1 VAIGRAAPAADE
13 LAPLP
18 PAELVALAAAEDALC
33 TIEET
38 TDEAEAATD
47 EADDLAEA
55 ATLEAD
61 SDAPDAADEAELLAE
76 LLAPAAPETEV

>member
-1 VAIGRAAPAADE
+1 VAIGSAAPAADE

-33 TIEET
+33 AM
-38 TDEAEAATD
+38 DEATD
-47 EADDLAEA
+47 DAEA

-61 SDAPDAADEAELLAE
+61 SDAPDTADEAE
-76 LLAPAAPETEV
+76 APAPVTEV